1 MANLGN
7 PQETIAVLQRYG
19 FNFQKKYGQ
28 NFLIDGN
35 VLEGIVDAAGIT
47 DEDYVVEIGPGIG
60 TMTQLLSEH
69 ARKVAAIEIDS
80 ALIPVLHDTLAECDN
95 VTVINEDIMKMDL
108 KRFVDENND
117 GKSVKIVANLPYYIT
132 TPIVMGL
139 LEGDAPFE
147 SITIMVQKEAA
158 QRMQAGP
165 GSKIYGA
172 MSLAVSYYTEPEI
185 MLNVPASCFI
195 PRPKVDSAVIKLT
208 RREVPPVKV
217 DDKTMLFALI
227 RASFNQRRKTLANGI
242 CNGGLGFS
250 RQQVVEALEQMD
262 IAPTI
267 RGEQL
272 SLAQFGKLSDILGEQ
287 K

>member
-1 MANLGN
+1 
-7 PQETIAVLQRYG
+7 
-19 FNFQKKYGQ
+19 
-28 NFLIDGN
+28 
-35 VLEGIVDAAGIT
+35 
-47 DEDYVVEIGPGIG
+47 
-60 TMTQLLSEH
+60 MTQLLSEH
-69 ARKVAAIEIDS
+69 ARKIAAIEIDS

-250 RQQVVEALEQMD
+250 RQQVVDALEQMD